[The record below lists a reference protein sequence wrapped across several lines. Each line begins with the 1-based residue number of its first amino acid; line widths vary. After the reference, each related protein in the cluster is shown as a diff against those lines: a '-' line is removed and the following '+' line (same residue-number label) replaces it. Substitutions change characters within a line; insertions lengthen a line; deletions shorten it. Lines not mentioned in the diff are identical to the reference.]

1 MAAEIYPVDLS
12 YASNFAYEQR
22 LTADARQWP
31 ADCSSPRMYLD
42 YGVYDDLVSR
52 HTCAMADR
60 HQKKG
65 VSS

>member
-1 MAAEIYPVDLS
+1 MAAEVYPVDLS
-12 YASNFAYEQR
+12 DESSFAYEQR

-42 YGVYDDLVSR
+42 YGVYDDQSSR
-52 HTCAMADR
+52 RTCVLADR